1 MIVACRIA
9 RRRARRR
16 GWSSRAVWL
25 VAGHGVGDGH
35 RVRSCPSPGPASRMA
50 RCVRDG
56 LCRRIVCRRARRWPV
71 AGSRAVG
78 PVARSCVAMV
88 RLVSATS
95 VSLPCP
101 RSGIPKARHLP
112 CPGPTYACS
121 RRRQPLCCVWFHMSI
136 PWRSIDARP
145 AARLRRIVGPPNQKP
160 PQLARYSGILLVVSA
175 GVDSSF
181 GYERTRP
188 TYQE

>member
-1 MIVACRIA
+1 MIVACRSA

-78 PVARSCVAMV
+78 PVARSCVAMF

-101 RSGIPKARHLP
+101 RSGILNARHLP
-112 CPGPTYACS
+112 CPGPTVACS
-121 RRRQPLCCVWFHMSI
+121 RRRQPLCTNTYSFVW
-136 PWRSIDARP
+136 PWRFIMARS
-145 AARLRRIVGPPNQKP
+145 AARLRRTVGPPSP
-160 PQLARYSGILLVVSA
+160 RHVDAEPSGQS
-175 GVDSSF
+175 
-181 GYERTRP
+181 ERSRIT
-188 TYQE
+188 TYHWG

>member
-1 MIVACRIA
+1 MPYRPS
-9 RRRARRR
+9 RARRR

-78 PVARSCVAMV
+78 PVARSCVAMF

-121 RRRQPLCCVWFHMSI
+121 RRRQPLCCEHIFACT
-136 PWRSIDARP
+136 PWRFMNARS
-145 AARLRRIVGPPNQKP
+145 AARLRRIVG
-160 PQLARYSGILLVVSA
+160 RRSETYVLLSNPFLGGNIIIEA
-175 GVDSSF
+175 HSI
-181 GYERTRP
+181 TRG
-188 TYQE
+188 EL